1 MVLFRDWLSAR
12 QLVSWFLGAA
22 SIGLAIEGFRL
33 LRLIGRPTPTATRS
47 TNLPFDNTTTLVTV
61 GAYRFIRHPLY
72 ASLLAL
78 VWCAYLKNPLPITG
92 IVLALGASGFLIATS
107 IAEEQENLMS
117 FGAAYAASKG
127 RKPASRKVAHAGQV
141 RSETLSRSLP
151 LRRPRKETSRFT
163 PCRGV
168 GRATGA
174 EATVAA
180 APAAPWGTPLVVPV
194 TRGQFFAKPK
204 PGGAQKRN
212 VVWVADRPYSDTD
225 GLQVAAPVAPDG
237 V

>member
-1 MVLFRDWLSAR
+1 VVLFRDWLSAR

-33 LRLIGRPTPTATRS
+33 FRLIGRPTPTATRS
-47 TNLPFDNTTTLVTV
+47 TNLPFENTTTLVTV

-127 RKPASRKVAHAGQV
+127 RKTGLSESGLAV
-141 RSETLSRSLP
+141 RTRIL
-151 LRRPRKETSRFT
+151 
-163 PCRGV
+163 
-168 GRATGA
+168 
-174 EATVAA
+174 TV
-180 APAAPWGTPLVVPV
+180 PPT
-194 TRGQFFAKPK
+194 
-204 PGGAQKRN
+204 
-212 VVWVADRPYSDTD
+212 
-225 GLQVAAPVAPDG
+225 
-237 V
+237 